1 MSIDKSTRGL
11 LSRQIAART
20 GLAVSSV
27 SKILNGAPGYS
38 VATRR
43 RVEALAS
50 ELAAGQ
56 SSSLNR
62 DTLKIGVMIPE
73 HPSYFWDEAI
83 LGVRQTI
90 RSIRAECGRQV
101 EAVLRFVHFPLTEQ
115 SVSVTL
121 SFLQEQNCNAYILYP
136 IDRPAFLAFFDSI
149 PVTVPVVLLN
159 DLPGNAEVSC
169 RLRARRL
176 TAYIGA
182 DCYDEG
188 IRAAQILGEKLSR
201 MQHVLA
207 LITEDS
213 VSATASRK
221 RIAGF
226 TQTCREINPRISIR
240 TETVAS
246 HGTLTS
252 AFLAAHIEPE
262 ILRGGLDCVYVSSG
276 VTHIAS
282 AAIRKVQRRN
292 HLPIGTGPLCLG
304 HECSPSDRP
313 YLLDGTQCGYVKQD
327 IYAQAQTAIRSVLEA
342 LRTGQLTDTYVGS
355 SVFIS
360 GGIRN

>member
-1 MSIDKSTRGL
+1 M
-11 LSRQIAART
+11 
-20 GLAVSSV
+20 
-27 SKILNGAPGYS
+27 
-38 VATRR
+38 
-43 RVEALAS
+43 
-50 ELAAGQ
+50 
-56 SSSLNR
+56 
-62 DTLKIGVMIPE
+62 
-73 HPSYFWDEAI
+73 
-83 LGVRQTI
+83 
-90 RSIRAECGRQV
+90 QV
-101 EAVLRFVHFPLTEQ
+101 ETVLRFVHFPLTEQ

-136 IDRPAFLAFFDSI
+136 IDNPAFLAFFDSL
-149 PVTVPVVLLN
+149 PATVPVVLFN

-169 RLRARRL
+169 HLRARRL

-188 IRAAQILGEKLSR
+188 IRAARILGARLSR

-213 VSATASRK
+213 VSATAAQK

-226 TQTCREINPRISIR
+226 TQICREINPQISIR
-240 TETVAS
+240 TETVAP

-252 AFLAAHIEPE
+252 AFLAAHIEPD
-262 ILRGGLDCVYVSSG
+262 ILRGELDCVYVSSG

-292 HLPIGTGPLCLG
+292 YLPIGTGPLCLG

-327 IYAQAQTAIRSVLEA
+327 IYAQAHTAIRNVLEA
-342 LRTGQLTDTYVGS
+342 LRTDQLTDTYVGS

>member
-1 MSIDKSTRGL
+1 MSIDKSM
-11 LSRQIAART
+11 LSRQIADRT
-20 GLAVSSV
+20 GLSVSSV
-27 SKILNGAPGYS
+27 SKILNGASGYS
-38 VATRR
+38 VTTRQ

-56 SSSLNR
+56 LSSQNR
-62 DTLKIGVMIPE
+62 DVLKIGVMIPE
-73 HPSYFWDEAI
+73 HPSYFWGEAI
-83 LGVRQTI
+83 VGIRQTI

-101 EAVLRFVHFPLTEQ
+101 ETVLRFVHFPLDEQ

-121 SFLQEQNCNAYILYP
+121 SFLQEQDCNAYILYP
-136 IDRPAFLAFFDSI
+136 IDNPAFLSFYDSL
-149 PVTVPVVLLN
+149 PATVPVVLFN
-159 DLPGNAEVSC
+159 DLPSNAELSC
-169 RLRARRL
+169 HLRARRL
-176 TAYIGA
+176 TAYVGA

-188 IRAAQILGEKLSR
+188 IRAARILGARLSR
-201 MQHVLA
+201 MQHILA

-213 VSATASRK
+213 VSATAAQK

-226 TQTCREINPRISIR
+226 TQICREINPQISIR
-240 TETVAS
+240 TETVAP

-262 ILRGGLDCVYVSSG
+262 ILQGRLDCLYVSSG

-292 HLPIGTGPLCLG
+292 CLPIGTGPPCLG
-304 HECSPSDRP
+304 HECAPSDRP

-327 IYAQAQTAIRSVLEA
+327 IYTQAHTAIRSVLEA